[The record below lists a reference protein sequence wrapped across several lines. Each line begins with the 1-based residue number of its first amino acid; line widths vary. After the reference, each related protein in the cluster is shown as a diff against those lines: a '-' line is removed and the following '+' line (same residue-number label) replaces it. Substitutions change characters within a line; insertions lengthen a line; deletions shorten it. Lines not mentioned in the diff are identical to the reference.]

1 MQREGTAKKD
11 QGRKDASG
19 ENKKEE
25 NEEKLSFLL
34 NYLLFSGKP
43 EKKRKTTIQKK
54 RKTMENKTKQHKGDT
69 KQRRTRKMITKN

>member
-25 NEEKLSFLL
+25 NEEKLSFFAELSS
-34 NYLLFSGKP
+34 FFGK
-43 EKKRKTTIQKK
+43 T
-54 RKTMENKTKQHKGDT
+54 
-69 KQRRTRKMITKN
+69 